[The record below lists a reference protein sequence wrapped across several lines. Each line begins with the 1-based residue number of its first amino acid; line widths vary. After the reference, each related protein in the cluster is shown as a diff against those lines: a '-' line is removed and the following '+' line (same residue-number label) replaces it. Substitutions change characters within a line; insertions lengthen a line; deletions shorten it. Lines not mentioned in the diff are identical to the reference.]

1 MTLSTPLDLQTLS
14 DQAFEKIVAAIM
26 AGDLAPGSRIS
37 EVELA
42 RTLGISRGPLREAIQ
57 RLEGRKLVKRTPRL
71 GAHVAA
77 PAASDI
83 IDIFRVREALEGMAC
98 RLVAETASEEE
109 VAELYRVLDIHHSSE
124 ELQHG
129 KAYYQKA
136 GELDFHYLIAR
147 RSRNSKLMELLCE
160 DLYFQLRLFRYQSSW
175 VPGRAQRAFDEH
187 TAIVDAI
194 AAHDADKA
202 ESLMRQHIAAARRNF
217 EQEAGAAA

>member
-1 MTLSTPLDLQTLS
+1 MPLTARLDLHTLS
-14 DQAFEKIVAAIM
+14 DQAFETIVTAIM
-26 AGDLAPGSRIS
+26 NGDLAPGSRIS

-71 GAHVAA
+71 GTHVVA

-83 IDIFRVREALEGMAC
+83 VDIFRVREALEGMAC
-98 RLVAETASEEE
+98 RLVAESASEET
-109 VAELYRVLDIHHSSE
+109 VAELYRVLDIHHRSE

-147 RSRNSKLMELLCE
+147 HSGNGKLMELLCE
-160 DLYFQLRLFRYQSSW
+160 DLYFQLRLFRYRSSW
-175 VPGRAQRAFDEH
+175 VPGRAQRAFEEH

-202 ESLMRQHIAAARRNF
+202 EGLMRQHIAAARHNF
-217 EQEAGAAA
+217 EQEAGSAT